1 MVRRR
6 WLFAG
11 ILPLLGMRAAE
22 AADPKPLPLQYTA
35 TANDDL
41 IRLADL
47 DRAFGVLDQFPPDR
61 RAAVRAN
68 IENESK
74 RLVQRIVSAIGR

>member
-11 ILPLLGMRAAE
+11 FLPLLGMRAAE

-47 DRAFGVLDQFPPDR
+47 QRAFGMLEQFPPER
-61 RAAVRAN
+61 RAAVRASL
-68 IENESK
+68 ENESK
-74 RLVQRIVSAIGR
+74 RLVQRVIGAIGR

>member
-1 MVRRR
+1 MDRRR

-11 ILPLLGMRAAE
+11 ILPLLGIRAAE
-22 AADPKPLPLQYTA
+22 AADPKQPPLQYTA

-47 DRAFGVLDQFPPDR
+47 DRAFGVLDQVPPER
-61 RAAVRAN
+61 RAAARASL
-68 IENESK
+68 ENESK
-74 RLVQRIVSAIGR
+74 RLVQRIVGAIGR